1 MTHVL
6 PDPLLAAPDPR
17 CPLLPASRSAQPW
30 PHPPAAGA
38 TSFRRGSALRGLG
51 HCFSGSL
58 SPRLPDK
65 QHILQ
70 NILWEAFL
78 VPPSLL
84 LPPKGNGQSP
94 FAFLAILQDTASVA
108 VYFLCIFLANV
119 VSSWKAGLC
128 LNYAWIPRVTHTWP
142 ISIPCDQWVR
152 GWIWY
157 RNRWLSAT
165 HVRGLVTSLQ
175 QTFVPKQLLLGF
187 SLSLAPYRRHLTLS
201 QSTSEVR
208 IRPMFDRWGNRG
220 SEFQYIYP
228 GHTAKGGASDL
239 AQLWPLSPH
248 PGILTLPDQCMLMVC
263 PLINCQ
269 PVPSLL
275 GK

>member
-70 NILWEAFL
+70 NILWKAFL

-94 FAFLAILQDTASVA
+94 FAFSAILQDTASVA

-119 VSSWKAGLC
+119 SAPGKLDCVLIMPGFPGSH
-128 LNYAWIPRVTHTWP
+128 IPGPSPYPV
-142 ISIPCDQWVR
+142 ISEWEGEFGTGIDDSQLPMSG
-152 GWIWY
+152 GW
-157 RNRWLSAT
+157 
-165 HVRGLVTSLQ
+165 
-175 QTFVPKQLLLGF
+175 
-187 SLSLAPYRRHLTLS
+187 
-201 QSTSEVR
+201 
-208 IRPMFDRWGNRG
+208 
-220 SEFQYIYP
+220 
-228 GHTAKGGASDL
+228 
-239 AQLWPLSPH
+239 
-248 PGILTLPDQCMLMVC
+248 
-263 PLINCQ
+263 
-269 PVPSLL
+269 
-275 GK
+275 